1 MTRANILAA
10 GEGSI
15 VWTGGSLPVGGGEGN
30 WNNPNPQFQS
40 RLSSNVN
47 GGGGA
52 GIHLQGSNC
61 QHNPYHLR
69 RESSEAP
76 RGGAEEWSIH
86 LKVSQSIPKHPK
98 ASQSIPKYPKV
109 SQSILKGSF
118 RVKQLSWE
126 GSWPIFSNPKVGR
139 CSGILAGAAH
149 RFSKILTDSRML
161 QGRKGQWGAA
171 ITKIGAGRV
180 GRVKAGR

>member
-47 GGGGA
+47 GGGGGDSSP
-52 GIHLQGSNC
+52 GIELPAQSLSFAQGI
-61 QHNPYHLR
+61 LR
-69 RESSEAP
+69 GAKRRS
-76 RGGAEEWSIH
+76 GGVVH
-86 LKVSQSIPKHPK
+86 PPQSIPKHPK
-98 ASQSIPKYPKV
+98 VSQSIPKYPKV